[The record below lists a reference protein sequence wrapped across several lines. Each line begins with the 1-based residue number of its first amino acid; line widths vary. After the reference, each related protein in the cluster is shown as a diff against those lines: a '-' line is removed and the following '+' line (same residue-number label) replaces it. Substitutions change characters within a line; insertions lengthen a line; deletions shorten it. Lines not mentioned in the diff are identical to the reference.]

1 MKKNNYITEN
11 YVERLLNN
19 KYTFFLDQKEYS
31 LVSSKIKKNYYNIYK
46 PYIDSEKVIL
56 YTDKIPKISL
66 FEIKSYKELKHQDI
80 LGSILSLN
88 ISSNYL
94 GDILISN
101 NRYFFYIFDE
111 LKDFIKDNLIMI
123 GNNKVSLEEYPIE
136 YLENYEREYEKY
148 EIIVSSNR
156 IDNVLAKIVKTNR
169 DRIIQKIKDKEIIL
183 NYEILDKPS
192 YVLKENDIFSVR
204 RVGKFK
210 YIGIINHTKKDNLVI
225 SYLKYV

>member
-1 MKKNNYITEN
+1 
-11 YVERLLNN
+11 
-19 KYTFFLDQKEYS
+19 
-31 LVSSKIKKNYYNIYK
+31 
-46 PYIDSEKVIL
+46 
-56 YTDKIPKISL
+56 
-66 FEIKSYKELKHQDI
+66 
-80 LGSILSLN
+80 
-88 ISSNYL
+88 
-94 GDILISN
+94 
-101 NRYFFYIFDE
+101 
-111 LKDFIKDNLIMI
+111 MI

-169 DRIIQKIKDKEIIL
+169 DRIIQKIKDKEIII
-183 NYEILDKPS
+183 NYEILYKPS